1 MGLTGRQNPYSVSH
15 MNTATATVEPNSDDF
30 VVCEMCDRT
39 VREDDARYHAEA
51 GVHECLVCEDERM
64 DEMMRLCH
72 QANPWPSDAEM
83 RRDEQDALA
92 AMA

>member
-1 MGLTGRQNPYSVSH
+1 MNP
-15 MNTATATVEPNSDDF
+15 TTATVEPDSDDF
-30 VVCEMCDRT
+30 VCCEMCDRT

-51 GVHECLVCEDERM
+51 GVHECLVCEAERE

-72 QANPWPSDAEM
+72 SASPWPSDDEM
-83 RRDEQDALA
+83 RRDERDTLD